1 MVRVDELKYLLW
13 TTLEENILLM
23 YGASLEDF

>member
-1 MVRVDELKYLLW
+1 MVRVDELKYPLS